1 MVDTGE
7 LTIPL
12 PNRLDVA
19 SQLVIV
25 TRFTAA
31 LCWLGVLATL
41 AISTGGARWLLIVP
55 VIVAAVAVWA
65 SHYRRGQNL
74 NGRRSSSTQARGM
87 ATTFPSAL
95 GKTVILPLIGAAALS
110 WVLVATVVF
119 DGNSAAIVLTA
130 FPLVMTLAAY
140 AASRRLRRLLAET
153 GH

>member
-1 MVDTGE
+1 MVDSGE

-19 SQLVIV
+19 TQLVMV

-41 AISTGGARWLLIVP
+41 GISTGGARWLLIVP

-65 SHYRRGQNL
+65 SHYRREQHL
-74 NGRRSSSTQARGM
+74 KGRRPSSTQARGM
-87 ATTFPSAL
+87 ATTFPSAI
-95 GKTVILPLIGAAALS
+95 GKTVICAAALS
-110 WVLVATVVF
+110 WVLVATIVL

-140 AASRRLRRLLAET
+140 GASRRLRRLLAET
-153 GH
+153 VH